1 MYESRFGHYEHK
13 YDWNFL
19 MGFGDNIAE
28 KPKSSYKIPREIV
41 DFLLYIISVAAFV
54 IFYFVA

>member
-19 MGFGDNIAE
+19 MGFGNNIAE
-28 KPKSSYKIPREIV
+28 KSKHSHRVSREIV
-41 DFLLYIISVAAFV
+41 EFLLYIVSVMAFV